1 MTTTKQLDPQA
12 AVEEMWKIAPL
23 LAKAKAE
30 RVLNEEYRKS
40 LKSILMSRSTEKTLA
55 AQERDAYS
63 HQEYLDHL
71 QKLSASVEDEEKLRW
86 RMIAT
91 QTAIEVYR
99 TMEAS
104 NRGIDRATR

>member
-1 MTTTKQLDPQA
+1 MTKTLDPQA
-12 AVEEMWKIAPL
+12 AIEEMWKIAPQ

-30 RVLNEEYRKS
+30 RVLNEEFRKS
-40 LKSILMSRSTEKTLA
+40 LKAILMGRSTEKTLA

-71 QKLSASVEDEEKLRW
+71 QKLSASVEEEEKLRW

-91 QTAIEVYR
+91 QSAIEVWR
-99 TMEAS
+99 SMESS
-104 NRGIDRATR
+104 NRMIDRAAR